1 MPSVLWR
8 CWLGGRKGIRPVK
21 TEWWGAG
28 IIIWLERGA
37 NLHSGCHYHSLSLAS
52 VKSRLVLP
60 FWYRL
65 TWVVPDKGPLNGCS
79 SVVVPYGTLSQ
90 AADLENFATTLQV
103 DCIVN
108 KTRHLHQRS
117 SLLATPLRQSTSLG
131 CYWNL
136 SWICCT
142 TCFYSWQDF
151 YWHRTSCSPFA
162 LACIIHLPVPF
173 LCLILASSLLLET
186 QTGVARNCCF
196 GSLKQTRIYQHNWS
210 TKPLQSG
217 GSSASELSRQICDSH
232 TGHFLW
238 PGAWNP
244 WTPSADQVGLGTN
257 GDQMRK

>member
-1 MPSVLWR
+1 MFHNVVSQHMQGMLGFLIHLTTNCTKRNLPVIFFKSVKIWQNYDHESVAPFLANPVYWLRVDIVCFPTYPFFFTFSLLMPSVLWR

-37 NLHSGCHYHSLSLAS
+37 NLHSGCHCHSLSLAS

-108 KTRHLHQRS
+108 KTRRLHQRS

-131 CYWNL
+131 C
-136 SWICCT
+136 
-142 TCFYSWQDF
+142 
-151 YWHRTSCSPFA
+151 
-162 LACIIHLPVPF
+162 
-173 LCLILASSLLLET
+173 LL
-186 QTGVARNCCF
+186 QV
-196 GSLKQTRIYQHNWS
+196 
-210 TKPLQSG
+210 
-217 GSSASELSRQICDSH
+217 
-232 TGHFLW
+232 
-238 PGAWNP
+238 
-244 WTPSADQVGLGTN
+244 DQL
-257 GDQMRK
+257 